1 MQGTA
6 GGAILKLNLPSYR
19 ASTRCDTLKEVIAIN
34 ISKNAET
41 ESDNYNTEKSK
52 HENVSK
58 FNHNNFSP
66 LETSDADIIVASGPV
81 DAPLTVLLTR
91 RS

>member
-19 ASTRCDTLKEVIAIN
+19 ASTRCDTLKRGIAIN
-34 ISKNAET
+34 ISKNAEK
-41 ESDNYNTEKSK
+41 ESDDYNTEKSK
-52 HENVSK
+52 HENAAK

-66 LETSDADIIVASGPV
+66 LETSDADTSIDSGPV